1 MKKFVIAVSAF
12 CISIT
17 LSAQDLITKVPS
29 TASAVVSIKGKNVLQ
44 LMSLEEFSNSKFGS
58 FLEKELMDESKGKL
72 ETLEDLG
79 LDYNNTFHYFFE
91 MNDGVYTNCFL
102 IPLKDGKAFT
112 GLLRNSELKKTKTE
126 GNLSYI
132 QNYRGDEVTMW
143 NEDVLMFVVSSDNK
157 VHEESYSYYKDYQS
171 EVAVEAVVEEA
182 ADATATEE
190 EDYYSSDAYKKE
202 QEEREKKRLE
212 REEKRLARTKEFS
225 QEVLDKAK
233 KIIAGTYANKSIL
246 ANKSYLKSLGKG
258 KEEASVWIND
268 FATIYEQAIPSY
280 MLGNSFNAYN
290 FMNID
295 KLYGGLSLMAKLNF
309 NEEQV
314 VIKTEYTM
322 NDEMAALYKPMYNG
336 KINKSFTEYINEDNM
351 LGYMSLNLNTEG
363 VLKAYPNL
371 ASSLFDTGSG
381 ETLSESVALGAK
393 VFSLLI
399 DEEGASKILRGD
411 MFLALTNLTEKQVTY
426 TDYEYDED
434 FNYKEVE
441 KTKTETIPDF
451 MFLFTSE
458 EQEIFN
464 RLVRIGLK
472 EKQLEANNGVY
483 QLIDLPKST
492 PFNIYVMYK
501 DNTVFLGSSL
511 KDMSAIQSGRFVSKL
526 SSEHKKNI
534 TKNASSVFVNGKKI
548 IAEIPVESFPRELR
562 NKVDFLTSN
571 TEDIKFNFQKIK
583 GNSMK
588 GEVIW
593 EIPSEGHKNSFV
605 YFINMIDAMMD

>member
-1 MKKFVIAVSAF
+1 MKKFLIAVSAF
-12 CISIT
+12 CITVSLT
-17 LSAQDLITKVPS
+17 AQDLISKIPS
-29 TASAVVSIKGKNVLQ
+29 TASAVVSIKGKNVLE

-91 MNDGVYTNCFL
+91 INDGVYTNCFL

-112 GLLRNSELKKTKTE
+112 GLLRNSEIKKTITE
-126 GNLSYI
+126 GDLSYI

-143 NEDVLMFVVSSDNK
+143 NKDVLMFVVSSDHK
-157 VHEESYSYYKDYQS
+157 VKEESYSYYNDYQS
-171 EVAVEAVVEEA
+171 EVAVEAVVEGA
-182 ADATATEE
+182 VDATED
-190 EDYYSSDAYKKE
+190 DYYTSDAYKKE

-233 KIIAGTYANKSIL
+233 KIIGGTYANKSIL
-246 ANKSYLKSLGKG
+246 TNKSYLKSLGKG
-258 KEEASVWIND
+258 KEEASVWVND

-280 MLGNSFNAYN
+280 RLGNSFNPYN

-295 KLYGGLSLMAKLNF
+295 KLYGGLTLMAKLDF
-309 NEEQV
+309 NKDEA

-322 NDEMAALYKPMYNG
+322 NNEMAELYKPMYNG
-336 KINKSFTEYINEDNM
+336 KINKSFVKYINEDNM
-351 LGYMSLNLNTEG
+351 LGYMSLNLSTEG

-381 ETLSESVALGAK
+381 ETISESVALGAK
-393 VFSLLI
+393 VFSMLI
-399 DEEGASKILRGD
+399 DEEETAKIFRGD

-451 MFLFTSE
+451 MFMFTSE

-492 PFNIYVMYK
+492 PFNMYVMYK
-501 DNTVFLGSSL
+501 DKTVFLGSSL

-526 SSEHKKNI
+526 SGAHKKNI
-534 TKNASSVFVNGKKI
+534 IKNALSMYVNGKKI
-548 IAEIPVESFPRELR
+548 ISEIPVESFPRGLR
-562 NKVDFLTSN
+562 KKVDFLTSN

-583 GNSMK
+583 GDAMK
-588 GEVIW
+588 GELIW

-605 YFINMIDAMMD
+605 YFINMIDAMMDK

>member
-1 MKKFVIAVSAF
+1 MKKIIIAVSALF
-12 CISIT
+12 ITIT

-112 GLLRNSELKKTKTE
+112 GLLRNSKIKRTITE

-132 QNYRGDEVTMW
+132 QNYRGDEITMW
-143 NEDVLMFVVSSDNK
+143 NEDVLMFVTSSDNK
-157 VHEESYSYYKDYQS
+157 VKEESYSYYNNYQS

-182 ADATATEE
+182 VDTTEE
-190 EDYYSSDAYKKE
+190 NYYNSDAYKKE
-202 QEEREKKRLE
+202 QEEREKKRIEIQEKREE
-212 REEKRLARTKEFS
+212 REKEFS

-233 KIIAGTYANKSIL
+233 KIITGTYANKSIL
-246 ANKSYLKSLGKG
+246 SNKSYLKSLGKG
-258 KEEASVWIND
+258 KEEVSVWVND

-280 MLGNSFNAYN
+280 MLGNSFNPYN

-295 KLYGGLSLMAKLNF
+295 KLYGGLSLVAKLNF
-309 NEEQV
+309 NENEA

-322 NDEMAALYKPMYNG
+322 NDEMAELYKPMYNG
-336 KINKSFTEYINEDNM
+336 KINKNFVKYINEDNM
-351 LGYMSLNLNTEG
+351 LGYMSLNLSTEG

-381 ETLSESVALGAK
+381 ETISESVALGAK

-451 MFLFTSE
+451 MFMFTSE

-464 RLVRIGLK
+464 RLVRIGVK

-526 SSEHKKNI
+526 SGAHKKNI
-534 TKNASSVFVNGKKI
+534 TKNASSIFVNGKKI
-548 IAEIPVESFPRELR
+548 IAQIPVESFPRELR

-571 TEDIKFNFQKIK
+571 TEDVKFNFQKIK

-588 GEVIW
+588 GELIW

>member
-1 MKKFVIAVSAF
+1 MKKIIIAVSALF
-12 CISIT
+12 ISIT

-58 FLEKELMDESKGKL
+58 FLEKQLMDESKGEL
-72 ETLEDLG
+72 ENLEDLG

-91 MNDGVYTNCFL
+91 INDGVYTNCFL

-112 GLLRNSELKKTKTE
+112 SLLRTSEIKRTVTD

-143 NEDVLMFVVSSDNK
+143 NEDVLMFVISSDHK
-157 VHEESYSYYKDYQS
+157 VKEESYSYYNDYS
-171 EVAVEAVVEEA
+171 SEAV
-182 ADATATEE
+182 EE
-190 EDYYSSDAYKKE
+190 EDYYTSDAYKKE

-212 REEKRLARTKEFS
+212 KQEKREEREKEFS
-225 QEVLDKAK
+225 QVVLDKAK
-233 KIIAGTYANKSIL
+233 KILAGTYANKSIL
-246 ANKSYLKSLGKG
+246 TNKSYLKSLGKG
-258 KEEASVWIND
+258 KEEASVWVND

-280 MLGNSFNAYN
+280 MLGNSFNPYN

-295 KLYGGLSLMAKLNF
+295 KLYGGLTLMAKLNF
-309 NEEQV
+309 NEDEA
-314 VIKTEYTM
+314 VIKTKYTM
-322 NDEMAALYKPMYNG
+322 NDEMAEIYKPMYNG
-336 KINKSFTEYINEDNM
+336 KINKSFAKYINEDNM
-351 LGYMSLNLNTEG
+351 LGYMSLNLSTEG

-371 ASSLFDTGSG
+371 VSSMFDTGSG
-381 ETLSESVALGAK
+381 ETISESVALGTK
-393 VFSLLI
+393 VFSMLI
-399 DEEGASKILRGD
+399 DEEETAKIFRGD

-434 FNYKEVE
+434 FNYKEIE

-451 MFLFTSE
+451 IFMFTSE

-464 RLVRIGLK
+464 RLVRIGVK

-501 DNTVFLGSSL
+501 DNMVFLGSSL
-511 KDMSAIQSGRFVSKL
+511 KDLNAIQSGRFVSKL
-526 SSEHKKNI
+526 SGAHKKNI

-548 IAEIPVESFPRELR
+548 IAEIPAESFPRELR

-588 GEVIW
+588 GELIW

-605 YFINMIDAMMD
+605 YFINIIDAMMD